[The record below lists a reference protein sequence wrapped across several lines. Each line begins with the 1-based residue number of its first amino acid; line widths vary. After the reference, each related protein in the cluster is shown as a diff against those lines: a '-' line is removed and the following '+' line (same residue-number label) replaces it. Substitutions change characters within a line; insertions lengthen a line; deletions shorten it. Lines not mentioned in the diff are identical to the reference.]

1 MKYTEFF
8 KPFRTLYARI
18 TMWIMLTV
26 LVVFIII
33 TYLVTYFGARGVLL
47 GSTENAKSRM
57 EITNQL
63 NGEVIRLQAPA
74 PIYGT
79 LVVESTP
86 DMATLYIDG
95 KEYDAAAAIGGED
108 KVVVKVY
115 FYGTIEDYLNA
126 LLDLSVK
133 YGIDRVK
140 EDTETPDE
148 TENEKK

>member
-57 EITNQL
+57 EITNQRF
-63 NGEVIRLQAPA
+63 N
-74 PIYGT
+74 
-79 LVVESTP
+79 S
-86 DMATLYIDG
+86 DM
-95 KEYDAAAAIGGED
+95 
-108 KVVVKVY
+108 
-115 FYGTIEDYLNA
+115 
-126 LLDLSVK
+126 
-133 YGIDRVK
+133 
-140 EDTETPDE
+140 
-148 TENEKK
+148 